1 VFSFIPIIVIIEISV
16 FDDMRLSDLRDGES
30 GIITK
35 VLGRGAFRRR
45 IVEMGFVR
53 GKKVTVVKNA
63 PLKDPIEYNLIGY
76 HISLRRSEASLI
88 DVTTKKDRFNSS
100 HGKYDGVI
108 TEELLKTSA
117 KEKGKIINVA
127 LVGNP
132 NAGKTTI
139 FNFASRSRERVA
151 NYGGVT
157 VTSKSATFEQGG
169 YTFLITDLPGTYSLS
184 AYSPEEIFVRD
195 FIVQNTPDVV
205 INVVDASNL
214 ERNLYLTTQLIDLD
228 VKVIVAL
235 NMYDDLLKNNDEF
248 DYVSLGRMTGIP
260 FVPTIGYKGVGI
272 GKLFEK
278 VINVYNDDDPIVR
291 HIHINYGI
299 EIQESIRS
307 IQEKIKIE
315 PNYHL
320 TDKISSRF
328 IAIKLLEK
336 DRHVYHIL
344 KSAMNY
350 EEITDAAIHEI
361 NRLEGEYHND
371 SETIIAD
378 AKYGFIAGALKET
391 LSTDLS
397 SKGLKTRA
405 IDNVLTNRYFGFP
418 FFILFIYLMFTATFR
433 VGQYP
438 VDWIN
443 QGVEMLGGLIDN
455 TLPSGSLKD
464 MLVDGI
470 IGGVGGVIVFLP
482 NIIILFFFISIMEDT
497 GYMARA
503 AFIMDKLMHRIGLHG
518 KSFIPLIMGFGCN
531 VPAIMATRTIENK
544 NNRLLTMLIA
554 PFMSCSARL
563 PVYILLIG
571 AFFPDY
577 RGSILFLIYMLGI
590 VFAVISAFILKRI
603 FFHTEETPFVM
614 ELPPYRIPTI
624 RSIIRHMWNKASL
637 YLRKMGGVI
646 LVASIVIWAL
656 EYFPRKV
663 SYSAD
668 YDARI
673 SLLSNE
679 LGRSSHNS
687 ASESDQ
693 QVIHDLQN
701 QIREM
706 TLMKK
711 TEHQEKSYIGRIG
724 KLIEPLM
731 KPLGFDW
738 KIGICLLTG
747 IAAKEVVVSTMG
759 VLYHV
764 GENKGKSIEKLSEK
778 LINASY
784 TEGKQKGNKVYSPLV
799 AFSLLLFIL
808 IYFPCIAVIAAIYRE
823 SGSFG
828 WALFTIIYSTSVAW
842 MVSFIVFQV
851 GSLFT

>member
-1 VFSFIPIIVIIEISV
+1 
-16 FDDMRLSDLRDGES
+16 
-30 GIITK
+30 
-35 VLGRGAFRRR
+35 
-45 IVEMGFVR
+45 
-53 GKKVTVVKNA
+53 
-63 PLKDPIEYNLIGY
+63 
-76 HISLRRSEASLI
+76 
-88 DVTTKKDRFNSS
+88 
-100 HGKYDGVI
+100 
-108 TEELLKTSA
+108 
-117 KEKGKIINVA
+117 
-127 LVGNP
+127 
-132 NAGKTTI
+132 
-139 FNFASRSRERVA
+139 
-151 NYGGVT
+151 
-157 VTSKSATFEQGG
+157 
-169 YTFLITDLPGTYSLS
+169 
-184 AYSPEEIFVRD
+184 
-195 FIVQNTPDVV
+195 
-205 INVVDASNL
+205 
-214 ERNLYLTTQLIDLD
+214 
-228 VKVIVAL
+228 
-235 NMYDDLLKNNDEF
+235 
-248 DYVSLGRMTGIP
+248 
-260 FVPTIGYKGVGI
+260 
-272 GKLFEK
+272 
-278 VINVYNDDDPIVR
+278 
-291 HIHINYGI
+291 
-299 EIQESIRS
+299 
-307 IQEKIKIE
+307 
-315 PNYHL
+315 
-320 TDKISSRF
+320 
-328 IAIKLLEK
+328 
-336 DRHVYHIL
+336 
-344 KSAMNY
+344 
-350 EEITDAAIHEI
+350 
-361 NRLEGEYHND
+361 
-371 SETIIAD
+371 
-378 AKYGFIAGALKET
+378 
-391 LSTDLS
+391 
-397 SKGLKTRA
+397 
-405 IDNVLTNRYFGFP
+405 
-418 FFILFIYLMFTATFR
+418 
-433 VGQYP
+433 
-438 VDWIN
+438 
-443 QGVEMLGGLIDN
+443 
-455 TLPSGSLKD
+455 
-464 MLVDGI
+464 
-470 IGGVGGVIVFLP
+470 
-482 NIIILFFFISIMEDT
+482 
-497 GYMARA
+497 
-503 AFIMDKLMHRIGLHG
+503 MHRIGLHG